1 MPTVSLI
8 GRGALSSAADRIKAM
23 GLRKALVVTDAGLL
37 AAGAVTAITDVLDKV
52 GVAYSIYAGCEPNP
66 TVQQVEAGKAQF
78 VAEGCDCVI
87 SFGGGSPH
95 DCAKGIAIIA
105 SPDNSDDV
113 RDFEGVDKMTGPMVP
128 LYACNT
134 TAGTASE
141 MTRFAILTDPARKVK
156 MVRLFFSRR
165 SRPPPPPAATVPFPA
180 PHVTTFSSSSPHP
193 PPTSSQAIIDARCT
207 PLLAINDSLLMQAMP
222 PALTAAT
229 GMDAL
234 THAVEA
240 YVSTAST
247 PLTDACALQAI
258 KLVSKFLRRAVH
270 TPNDLEARDGMAWA
284 EFAAG
289 CAFNSAGLGYVH
301 ALAHALGGAKNLPH
315 GVCNAVLLPA
325 VQEFNAAACPD
336 LFIDIADALGVGA
349 PGMAARDAVDAVLKE
364 IRQLSADVA
373 IPPNLA
379 ALGVVPADFDLLA
392 DNAMKDA
399 CGATNPRAP
408 TRDEVL
414 GLLKAAHEQ

>member
-8 GRGALSSAADRIKAM
+8 GRGALSSAADRIQAV

-156 MVRLFFSRR
+156 MVRLFFFSTLPSAASARR
-165 SRPPPPPAATVPFPA
+165 LRAFPRPARHDLLLLISPPPPPPPLR
-180 PHVTTFSSSSPHP
+180 PSS
-193 PPTSSQAIIDARCT
+193 TR
-207 PLLAINDSLLMQAMP
+207 
-222 PALTAAT
+222 
-229 GMDAL
+229 
-234 THAVEA
+234 
-240 YVSTAST
+240 
-247 PLTDACALQAI
+247 
-258 KLVSKFLRRAVH
+258 
-270 TPNDLEARDGMAWA
+270 
-284 EFAAG
+284 
-289 CAFNSAGLGYVH
+289 
-301 ALAHALGGAKNLPH
+301 
-315 GVCNAVLLPA
+315 
-325 VQEFNAAACPD
+325 
-336 LFIDIADALGVGA
+336 GA
-349 PGMAARDAVDAVLKE
+349 PRC
-364 IRQLSADVA
+364 S
-373 IPPNLA
+373 PS
-379 ALGVVPADFDLLA
+379 
-392 DNAMKDA
+392 
-399 CGATNPRAP
+399 T
-408 TRDEVL
+408 TRC
-414 GLLKAAHEQ
+414 